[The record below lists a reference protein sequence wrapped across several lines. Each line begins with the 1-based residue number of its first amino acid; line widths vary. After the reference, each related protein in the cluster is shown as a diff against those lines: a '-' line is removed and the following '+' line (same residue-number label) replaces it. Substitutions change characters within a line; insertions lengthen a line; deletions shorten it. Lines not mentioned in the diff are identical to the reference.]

1 MSQVQNTTPKTK
13 PLSNKAFRLALER
26 AGRPQEEI
34 DILVAD
40 AVRSGAI
47 TKSSSGKLNVLRD
60 AFPTFAEIE
69 NELHRWFESN
79 RDEIDRVLKGNGFEK
94 AKKISV
100 NVNK

>member
-1 MSQVQNTTPKTK
+1 MSQVQNTPKTK
-13 PLSNKAFRLALER
+13 PLSNKAFRLALEV
-26 AGRPQEEI
+26 AGTPKEEI
-34 DILVAD
+34 DVLVAN
-40 AVRSGAI
+40 AVERGAI

-69 NELHRWFESN
+69 SKLNTWFEAN
-79 RDEIDRVLKGNGFEK
+79 KDEIDRVLKANGFEK

>member
-1 MSQVQNTTPKTK
+1 MSQVQTTTPKTK
-13 PLSNKAFRLALER
+13 PLSNKAFRLALEK

-34 DILVAD
+34 DILMAD

-69 NELHRWFESN
+69 SKLNTWFLSN
-79 RDEIDRVLKGNGFEK
+79 KDEIDRVLKANGFEK

>member
-1 MSQVQNTTPKTK
+1 MSQVQNTPKQK

>member
-1 MSQVQNTTPKTK
+1 MSQVQITTPKTK
-13 PLSNKAFRLALER
+13 PLSNKAFRLALEV
-26 AGRPQEEI
+26 AGTPKEEI
-34 DILVAD
+34 DILVAN
-40 AVRSGAI
+40 AVERGAI

-69 NELHRWFESN
+69 SELNTWFKSN
-79 RDEIDRVLKGNGFEK
+79 KDEIDRVLTSNGFDK

>member
-1 MSQVQNTTPKTK
+1 MSQVQNTPKTK
-13 PLSNKAFRLALER
+13 PLSNKAFRLALEV
-26 AGRPQEEI
+26 AGTPKEEI
-34 DILVAD
+34 DVLVAN
-40 AVRSGAI
+40 AVERGAI

-69 NELHRWFESN
+69 NQLNGWFESN
-79 RDEIDRVLKGNGFEK
+79 KDEIDSVLTSNGFDK

>member
-1 MSQVQNTTPKTK
+1 MSQVQNTPKQK

-40 AVRSGAI
+40 AVKSGAI

-60 AFPTFAEIE
+60 AFPTFEEIE
-69 NELHRWFESN
+69 NELHRWFEAN
-79 RDEIDRVLKGNGFEK
+79 KDEIDSVLTSNGFDK

>member
-1 MSQVQNTTPKTK
+1 MSQVQSTPKTK
-13 PLSNKAFRLALER
+13 PLSNKAFRLALEV
-26 AGRPQEEI
+26 AGTPKEEI
-34 DILVAD
+34 DVLVAN
-40 AVRSGAI
+40 AVKSGAI

-69 NELHRWFESN
+69 SKLNTWFLSN
-79 RDEIDRVLKGNGFEK
+79 KDKIDEVLTSNGFDK